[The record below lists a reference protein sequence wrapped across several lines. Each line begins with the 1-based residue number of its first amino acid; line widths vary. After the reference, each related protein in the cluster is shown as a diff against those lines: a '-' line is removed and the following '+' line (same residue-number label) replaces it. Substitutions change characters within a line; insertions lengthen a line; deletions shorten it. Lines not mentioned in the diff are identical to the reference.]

1 MNMQETTSFIEVVA
15 EATLDIIDS
24 VNQVQVFGMGLF
36 DMLLVLFVASFAVSL
51 LSRFLFGGGA
61 GDDRH

>member
-1 MNMQETTSFIEVVA
+1 MNMEETASFIEVVA

-51 LSRFLFGGGA
+51 LSRFLFGGGS